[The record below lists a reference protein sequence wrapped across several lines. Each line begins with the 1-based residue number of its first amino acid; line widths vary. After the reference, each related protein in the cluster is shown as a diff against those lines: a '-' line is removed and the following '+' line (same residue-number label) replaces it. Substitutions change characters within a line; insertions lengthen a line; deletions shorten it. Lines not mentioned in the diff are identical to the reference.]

1 MKIVFKAFGWRINR
15 CKAYTD
21 TGQHKHRRNAG
32 AHDLGGVITS
42 RTAPLTPEPDDLND
56 SEPDEV
62 RGPCDGNYP
71 EYGGK
76 TYFEASI
83 NFEQTI
89 LFRIP

>member
-1 MKIVFKAFGWRINR
+1 MKIVFKTFGRRINR

-32 AHDLGGVITS
+32 AHDLGAVITS

-56 SEPDEV
+56 SEPGEI
-62 RGPCDGNYP
+62 RGPHDGNYP

-76 TYFEASI
+76 KCFEASI

-89 LFRIP
+89 LCRIS